1 MKVGVVFPSRFE
13 EPGEFLADARA
24 METAGVDSIW
34 LREQDVGLDPL
45 LMLAAIAA
53 VTSRLRLGLI
63 PESPYPP
70 IPESPSPLA
79 EEAESPSPLA
89 GEGRGGGLDQRQIST
104 LQQLSRNRLIESST
118 ESWQRVEVPADR
130 DAWASTLER
139 AQQEGAHG
147 VLVPSDPR
155 LLDILRHP
163 DDAIDRS
170 DLILAQ
176 G

>member
-1 MKVGVVFPSRFE
+1 MKVGVIFPSRFE
-13 EPGEFLADARA
+13 DPGEFLADARA

-34 LREQDVGLDPL
+34 LQDQYDGLDPL

-63 PESPYPP
+63 T
-70 IPESPSPLA
+70 ESPSPA
-79 EEAESPSPLA
+79 
-89 GEGRGGGLDQRQIST
+89 GGGGQGGGFDQRQIST
-104 LQQLSRNRLIESST
+104 LQQLSRNRLVEAST

-130 DAWASTLER
+130 DVWASTLER

>member
-13 EPGEFLADARA
+13 EPGEFLADVRA

-34 LREQDVGLDPL
+34 LQDQNDGLDPL

-53 VTSRLRLGLI
+53 VTSQVRVGLI
-63 PESPYPP
+63 
-70 IPESPSPLA
+70 A
-79 EEAESPSPLA
+79 QFPSPLA
-89 GEGRGGGLDQRQIST
+89 GEGRGGEFDQRQIST
-104 LQQLSRNRLIESST
+104 LQQLSRNRLVEAST

-139 AQQEGAHG
+139 AQQEAAHG

-163 DDAIDRS
+163 DDPIDRS

>member
-24 METAGVDSIW
+24 MEAAGVDSIW
-34 LREQDVGLDPL
+34 LRDQDDGLDPL
-45 LMLAAIAA
+45 LILAAIAA

-63 PESPYPP
+63 PESP
-70 IPESPSPLA
+70 SPLT

-89 GEGRGGGLDQRQIST
+89 GEGRGGGPDQRRIAT
-104 LQQLSRNRLIESST
+104 LQQLSRNRIVEAST

-130 DAWASTLER
+130 YAWASMLER

-147 VLVPSDPR
+147 LLVPSDPR

>member
-1 MKVGVVFPSRFE
+1 M
-13 EPGEFLADARA
+13 
-24 METAGVDSIW
+24 W
-34 LREQDVGLDPL
+34 LQDQDDDLEPL
-45 LMLAAIAA
+45 LWRAALAA
-53 VTSRLRLGLI
+53 VTGRVRLGLI
-63 PESPYPP
+63 PESP
-70 IPESPSPLA
+70 SPL
-79 EEAESPSPLA
+79 L
-89 GEGRGGGLDQRQIST
+89 GEGRGGGSDQRRIAT
-104 LQQLSRNRLIESST
+104 LQQLSRNRIVEAST
-118 ESWQRVEVPADR
+118 ENWQRVEVPADR

>member
-13 EPGEFLADARA
+13 EPGDFLADARA

-34 LREQDVGLDPL
+34 LQYQDEGLDPL
-45 LMLAAIAA
+45 LLLAAIAA

-63 PESPYPP
+63 PESP
-70 IPESPSPLA
+70 SRLA

-89 GEGRGGGLDQRQIST
+89 GEGRGGGSDQRQIST
-104 LQQLSRNRLIESST
+104 LQQLSRNRIVEAST
-118 ESWQRVEVPADR
+118 ESWHRVEVPADR

-163 DDAIDRS
+163 DDAIERS